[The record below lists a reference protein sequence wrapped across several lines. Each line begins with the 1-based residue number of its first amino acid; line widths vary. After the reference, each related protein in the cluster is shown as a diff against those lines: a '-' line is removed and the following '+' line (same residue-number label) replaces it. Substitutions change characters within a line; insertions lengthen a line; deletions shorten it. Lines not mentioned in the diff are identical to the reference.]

1 LIKQNFGYCIR
12 CGESIEI
19 DKKNPYCP
27 LCGGQCSISN
37 RYSSSENTEMFC
49 HLCGEATY
57 VSFTLPICSEC
68 ENKIK
73 SEKNGNKE
81 KKF

>member
-1 LIKQNFGYCIR
+1 MIKQGFCIR
-12 CGESIEI
+12 CGKSIPI
-19 DKKNPYCP
+19 DNNNPYCS
-27 LCGGQCSISN
+27 LCGGHCSTSN

-57 VSFTLPICSEC
+57 VSSTLPICSEC

>member
-1 LIKQNFGYCIR
+1 LIKQYFGYCIR

-19 DKKNPYCP
+19 DKNNPYCP
-27 LCGGQCSISN
+27 ICGGQCSISN

-57 VSFTLPICSEC
+57 VSSTHPICSEC
-68 ENKIK
+68 ENKVK
-73 SEKNGNKE
+73 SEKNGNKKE
-81 KKF
+81 KF